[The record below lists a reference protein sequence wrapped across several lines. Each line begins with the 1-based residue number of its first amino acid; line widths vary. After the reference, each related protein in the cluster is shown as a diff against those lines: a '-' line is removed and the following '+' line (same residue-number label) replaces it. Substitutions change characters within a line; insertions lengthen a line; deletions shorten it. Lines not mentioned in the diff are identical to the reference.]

1 VLPVALAGVR
11 AGTWATATKA
21 STPAATT
28 NMHAS
33 TDAKSTLQTVSSD
46 AKLNPSAQSAASWTP
61 RDPTLPP
68 AEATTVHNVT
78 LEIMEKNIEVA
89 PGVTQRMWTF
99 NGTVPAPVLRGRVGD
114 TFNITL
120 VNHGNL
126 GHSIDFHASEVAPN
140 LLMKTILPGQ
150 TLVYSFVAR
159 HSGILHVPLWYRT
172 GATAHLRGDV
182 RRGRDRSSGARAG
195 RP

>member
-1 VLPVALAGVR
+1 MSTSTTTLKSRERRLSPNTLLGYLMFAVLPVALAGVG

-89 PGVTQRMWTF
+89 PGVTQPCPLSRAGGQHRDADQGGGGEF
-99 NGTVPAPVLRGRVGD
+99 GSRGRRPVGPVPAVID
-114 TFNITL
+114 T
-120 VNHGNL
+120 
-126 GHSIDFHASEVAPN
+126 SRS
-140 LLMKTILPGQ
+140 PGLTSCQ
-150 TLVYSFVAR
+150 AFSPPAF
-159 HSGILHVPLWYRT
+159 S
-172 GATAHLRGDV
+172 
-182 RRGRDRSSGARAG
+182 
-195 RP
+195 